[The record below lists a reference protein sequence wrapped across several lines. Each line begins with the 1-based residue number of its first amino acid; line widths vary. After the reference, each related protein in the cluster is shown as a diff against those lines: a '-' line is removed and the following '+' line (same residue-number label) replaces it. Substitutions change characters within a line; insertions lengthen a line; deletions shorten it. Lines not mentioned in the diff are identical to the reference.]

1 MELPGKPTD
10 RVSHWILNHT
20 ARIPAMDEVLFF
32 DNLEVRIH
40 DASQR
45 RIRQV
50 AIRRTSDPAIE
61 GEDKERETAS
71 LPAPG

>member
-1 MELPGKPTD
+1 
-10 RVSHWILNHT
+10 
-20 ARIPAMDEVLFF
+20 MDEVLFF

-61 GEDKERETAS
+61 GEDKAKETAS